1 MYFCTRLKL
10 MQYLQDKG
18 YQVAGT
24 MPNKYNP
31 KMIVWMFVK
40 TDELMQDIDNYF
52 NELNKG
58 EM

>member
-1 MYFCTRLKL
+1 
-10 MQYLQDKG
+10 MQYLVDRG
-18 YQVAGT
+18 YQVVSTA
-24 MPNKYNP
+24 PNKYNS

-40 TDELMQDIDNYF
+40 TDALMQDIEKYF